1 MSAAKIKNGKMP
13 IPALI
18 KRNTALLTASQLLFS
33 GVFQS
38 AMVIAALGVFYFTKS
53 AALGSLASAV
63 AIGGRVLVAY
73 SAGRQMDKLGRKTVL
88 YIGVVMSC
96 VALLIMVQGLNAS
109 SVELFWVGIFVFG
122 SGAGVMNLLKVPVTD
137 MYPASRRGEGMGYLL
152 TGSVVGT
159 FMAPIISAAA
169 PYLEFFGFGTYEII
183 LLMSVPMMALSA
195 AFVWRVKPDTKEI
208 LHDIKS
214 YYPDEE
220 TRVAQGQQGCPNPST
235 VAWGGFR
242 SRPIIAAFIASAF
255 SWGGMVMGMSMVS
268 ILLKQYG
275 VELPLINVAVSLH
288 VFGMF
293 GFSIPMGWL
302 SDRYGRKPVT
312 VLGGLVLG
320 MGAFLMP
327 LTQDYSIITLGVFL
341 IGLGWSA
348 TNVAT
353 TALLCDLTPGLKRGS
368 VLGAND
374 VVTGLTSVGLP
385 AVGGVIMAAF
395 GGVAFGVAG
404 VAISLPVVLSMLLVD
419 EKRET
424 AAKRR

>member
-1 MSAAKIKNGKMP
+1 MGSASGKAIKTP
-13 IPALI
+13 IPALV
-18 KRNTALLTASQLLFS
+18 KRNTALLTISQLLFS

-53 AALGSLASAV
+53 VALGALASAV

-73 SAGRQMDKLGRKTVL
+73 GAGRQMDKIGRKAVL
-88 YIGVVMSC
+88 YIGVALSC
-96 VALLIMVQGLNAS
+96 AALLMMAQGLNAS
-109 SVELFWVGIFVFG
+109 SVELFWAGIFVFG

-137 MYPASRRGEGMGYLL
+137 MYPARRRGEGMGYLL

-159 FMAPIISAAA
+159 FMAPLISAAA
-169 PYLEFFGFGTYEII
+169 PYLEFVGLGTYELI
-183 LLMSVPMMALSA
+183 LLISVPLMAFSA
-195 AFVWRVKPDTKEI
+195 VFIWRVKPDTKEI
-208 LHDIKS
+208 LRDLKS
-214 YYPDEE
+214 YYPDE
-220 TRVAQGQQGCPNPST
+220 VAGSAQGLQGCPNPT
-235 VAWGGFR
+235 TTTWGGFKT
-242 SRPIIAAFIASAF
+242 RPIIAAFIASAF

-275 VELPLINVAVSLH
+275 VELPLINMAVSLH

-302 SDRYGRKPVT
+302 SDKYGRKPVT
-312 VLGGLVLG
+312 ALGGLVLG

-327 LTQDYSIITLGVFL
+327 LTQDYAVITLGVFL
-341 IGLGWSA
+341 VGLGWSA

-353 TALLCDLTPGLKRGS
+353 TALLCDLTPGVKRGS

-374 VVTGLTSVGLP
+374 VVTGMTSVGLP
-385 AVGGVIMAAF
+385 ALGGAIMSAL

-404 VAISLPVVLSMLLVD
+404 VAIALPVVLSMLLVD
-419 EKRET
+419 EKRMVPS
-424 AAKRR
+424 KQR